1 METLT
6 FQQEIHLEHINLAR
20 AALRFSQEIG
30 YPGLAIERY
39 LQRLD
44 DLADA
49 ARLSMPFQESPVQQ
63 GVSLARYLFQES
75 GFQGNSQKY
84 NDPRNSYLNEVLDRK
99 LGLPISLS
107 VIFLAVAERLGLPA
121 DGIGLPGHLIVGVPG
136 PDGPLFL
143 DPFHG
148 GQQLSVID
156 CARLVELST
165 GYTGQF
171 LSEWLQ
177 PVDSW
182 VILTRMLY
190 NLRNVYIQQ
199 DKWRMALPV
208 VEHMLFLQPEHPD
221 HLRDLG
227 TIHRQNGELRQA
239 IIYYERYLNKV
250 PDATDADLVQR
261 NLQETAKVLASL
273 N

>member
-121 DGIGLPGHLIVGVPG
+121 DGIGLPGHFIVGVPG

-171 LSEWLQ
+171 LSEW
-177 PVDSW
+177 
-182 VILTRMLY
+182 
-190 NLRNVYIQQ
+190 
-199 DKWRMALPV
+199 
-208 VEHMLFLQPEHPD
+208 
-221 HLRDLG
+221 
-227 TIHRQNGELRQA
+227 
-239 IIYYERYLNKV
+239 
-250 PDATDADLVQR
+250 
-261 NLQETAKVLASL
+261 
-273 N
+273 